1 MMNHRHSNSESY
13 DALIVG
19 GGPAG
24 SSCARALVE
33 LGMRV
38 LVAVHKIDERTDAG
52 LYLPEGAKE
61 AHDEALYGQVV
72 EVARDK
78 PTADEMGENVSG
90 VPNGSNVLFKKDA
103 GVRVPWDERLR
114 LLDVKDILAT
124 VEELTDEE
132 AH

>member
-1 MMNHRHSNSESY
+1 MADEEVVKKAHR
-13 DALIVG
+13 LIL
-19 GGPAG
+19 P
-24 SSCARALVE
+24 

-38 LVAVHKIDERTDAG
+38 LVSVLKDDDRTDAG
-52 LYLPEGAKE
+52 LYLPQGAKE
-61 AHDEALYGQVV
+61 AQHEALYGEVI

-78 PTADEMGENVSG
+78 PTTADMGENVSG
-90 VPNGSNVLFKKDA
+90 VPHGSRVLFKKDT

-124 VEELTDEE
+124 VEEIDPDD

>member
-1 MMNHRHSNSESY
+1 MQRAKAHR
-13 DALIVG
+13 LIL
-19 GGPAG
+19 P
-24 SSCARALVE
+24 

-38 LVAVHKIDERTDAG
+38 LVRLIKEEERTDAG
-52 LYLPEGAKE
+52 LYLPDGAKE
-61 AHDEALYGQVV
+61 AQDEALYGQVI

-78 PTADEMGENVSG
+78 PTGDDVGENVSG
-90 VPNGSNVLFKKDA
+90 VPHGARILFRKDA

-124 VEELTDEE
+124 VEEMTDEE

>member
-1 MMNHRHSNSESY
+1 M
-13 DALIVG
+13 
-19 GGPAG
+19 P
-24 SSCARALVE
+24 

-38 LVAVHKIDERTDAG
+38 LVNVIKDDERTDTG

-61 AHDEALYGQVV
+61 AHDEALYGQVI

-78 PTADEMGENVSG
+78 PTTDEMGENVSG
-90 VPNGSNVLFKKDA
+90 VPNGSKVLFKKDA
-103 GVRVPWDERLR
+103 GIRVPWDERLR
-114 LLDVKDILAT
+114 VLDVKDILAT

>member
-1 MMNHRHSNSESY
+1 M
-13 DALIVG
+13 
-19 GGPAG
+19 P
-24 SSCARALVE
+24 

-38 LVAVHKIDERTDAG
+38 LVTVIKDEERTDSG

-61 AHDEALYGQVV
+61 AQAEALFGQVI

-90 VPNGSNVLFKKDA
+90 VPNGSKVLFKKDA

-114 LLDVKDILAT
+114 VLDVKDILAT
-124 VEELTDEE
+124 VEELSDDE

>member
-1 MMNHRHSNSESY
+1 M
-13 DALIVG
+13 G
-19 GGPAG
+19 FG
-24 SSCARALVE
+24 SSTVQRTKPHRLILP

-38 LVAVHKIDERTDAG
+38 LVSVIKDDERTDAG

-61 AHDEALYGQVV
+61 SHDEALYGLVI

-78 PTADEMGENVSG
+78 PTADDVGENVSG
-90 VPNGSNVLFKKDA
+90 VPHGSRVLFKKGA

-114 LLDVKDILAT
+114 ILDVKDILAT
-124 VEELTDEE
+124 VEEMSADE

>member
-1 MMNHRHSNSESY
+1 MSEPNPTRPHR
-13 DALIVG
+13 LIL
-19 GGPAG
+19 P
-24 SSCARALVE
+24 

-38 LVAVHKIDERTDAG
+38 LVKVIKDNDRTDGG

-61 AHDEALYGQVV
+61 RHGEALYGKVI

-78 PTADEMGENVSG
+78 PTTEEPGENISG
-90 VPNGSNVLFKKDA
+90 VPNGSRVLFRKDA
-103 GVRVPWDERLR
+103 GIRVPWDDQLR

-124 VEELTDEE
+124 VEEHFEDE

>member
-1 MMNHRHSNSESY
+1 MDEPTDPKAKDKPKSHR
-13 DALIVG
+13 LIL
-19 GGPAG
+19 P
-24 SSCARALVE
+24 

-38 LVAVHKIDERTDAG
+38 LVKVLKDEDRTDAG

-61 AHDEALYGQVV
+61 KHIEALYGEVI

-78 PTADEMGENVSG
+78 PTTAVPAENVSG
-90 VPNGSNVLFKKDA
+90 VPNGSRVLFKKDT
-103 GVRVPWDERLR
+103 GVRVPWDEQLR

-124 VEELTDEE
+124 VEEHSGED